1 MTIATDRTT
10 FRAPLQPQTSSLRSA
25 IEQLTTDDQ
34 LGLLWEIYRELGRSI
49 TPAAPGAARI
59 SLVEGLLGEFKQMSS
74 QQQLQAMRDLIERR
88 DTPISRAYGALSVNT
103 KLGFWYLL
111 AERMGQDIV
120 PVPDTYHLPEKARLV
135 LNQIQMLDFGQQITL
150 LRQVVVDMGVDPLN
164 LPLRRYSM
172 QA

>member
-10 FRAPLQPQTSSLRSA
+10 LQLEASSLRSA
-25 IEQLTTDDQ
+25 IEQLKTDDQ
-34 LGLLWEIYRELGRSI
+34 LGLLWEIYTELGRSI

-59 SLVEGLLGEFKQMSS
+59 SLVEGLLGEFKQMSHAE
-74 QQQLQAMRDLIERR
+74 QLQAMRDLIERR
-88 DTPISRAYGALSVNT
+88 ETPISRSYGALSVNT

-120 PVPDTYHLPEKARLV
+120 PVPATYRLPEGAKRL

-150 LRQVVVDMGVDPLN
+150 LRQIVVDMGVDPL
-164 LPLRRYSM
+164 LRTPQRYSVS
-172 QA
+172 A